1 MELSSQNSIVSHR
14 SWFIIC
20 TRQRFIT
27 QVYKEADGT
36 YIFRSKF
43 RLEILDLPSQCLV
56 LGISNFFPKPD
67 LTAFNKFWIYQLS

>member
-1 MELSSQNSIVSHR
+1 MLSSQNSIVSHR
-14 SWFIIC
+14 SWFILC
-20 TRQRFIT
+20 TRQRFIV

-36 YIFRSKF
+36 YIF